1 MSHRILVSL
10 SLCLAVFM
18 SPAAASDKTVAE
30 AQEKIVHSYVAAFNA
45 HDTEA
50 MLKMVTDDVQWL
62 NIDGE
67 KITRETNSKE
77 ALRSGMAGY
86 FKSCQSCKSRLA
98 HVFSTGARVSA
109 LEIASSET
117 SKGVREQQSVSVYEF
132 SGSLIKRVYY
142 FPVEK

>member
-1 MSHRILVSL
+1 M
-10 SLCLAVFM
+10 A
-18 SPAAASDKTVAE
+18 PAAASDKTVAE
-30 AQEKIVHSYVAAFNA
+30 EQEKIVHGYVAAFNA

-77 ALRSGMAGY
+77 ELRSGMVGY
-86 FKSCQSCKSRLA
+86 FKSCKSCKSRLA

>member
-1 MSHRILVSL
+1 MLHRILVSV
-10 SLCLAVFM
+10 CLGAFVGLAT
-18 SPAAASDKTVAE
+18 AADRSVAE
-30 AQEKIVHSYVAAFNA
+30 TQEQIVRSYVAAFNL

-67 KITRETNSKE
+67 KIIKETNNKE
-77 ALRSGMAGY
+77 ELRSGMVGY
-86 FKSCQSCKSRLA
+86 FKSCSSCKSRLA

-132 SGSLIKRVYY
+132 SGALIKRVYY